1 MIGNPMGNV
10 LGNPLGNPLGLGR
23 SESSKIPKCGVLIL
37 TFIEGAGEFVIPA
50 GFKYAEVWGAS
61 SGAAGSNSPGASGAW
76 AKSPTLNLGGGEARI
91 KYSVGSVGLPTTSAI
106 DGTTKVEG
114 PGFSYELRGAVS
126 SSPGTVVS
134 ASEGVESYAGK
145 LAVAALNLQLAP
157 GGSSRGY
164 SGGGAGLGGLAGGAG
179 LGGAEYNGASSLSYW
194 GPAQIFTP
202 STSIPNINS
211 GTKGRS
217 AGQNNVG
224 IKSGDGGEGGGGGG
238 AISDS
243 SQQSK
248 GGSGV
253 VRIFAWNPPATGQ
266 YAEEA

>member
-1 MIGNPMGNV
+1 MSLGNV

-134 ASEGVESYAGK
+134 ASEGVESYAGTSGNGSI
-145 LAVAALNLQLAP
+145 NLIIGA
-157 GGSSRGY
+157 GGPSRGY
-164 SGGGAGLGGLAGGAG
+164 SGGGAGLGGLVGGDG
-179 LGGAEYNGASSLSYW
+179 LTSSNPDYYGGSSLSPW

-202 STSIPNINS
+202 VTSVPARNVAIR
-211 GTKGRS
+211 GRS
-217 AGQNNVG
+217 AGQGSIG

-238 AISDS
+238 GAVSGTL
-243 SQQSK
+243 SK